1 MYNDLNTDTWPV
13 NMSLTLI
20 PKHVKIVEV
29 GPRDGLQNEAGAMLS
44 ASVKANLINQ
54 LAATGLRHIEAAA
67 FVHPKWVPQ
76 MANSS
81 EVLAQVKRL
90 SHVSYSALTPNLK
103 GLERALKAGVNEV
116 AVFAAATESF
126 SERNT
131 NCSMAEG
138 LARFEPLVKMALEA
152 GIKVRGYV
160 SVVIDCPYEGAVKP
174 QVVAQ
179 VAHQLQQMGCYE
191 ISLGD
196 TIGTA
201 TPGRMLQMLDAVQN
215 SVPVSQLA
223 GHCHDTYGQALAN
236 VMVLL
241 QAGVSTFDSSVAGLG
256 GCPYAKGASGNL
268 ATEDLVYLLH
278 GLNIK
283 TNVDLD
289 RLVKVGHDISQLL
302 GRPNGAKAGL
312 ALYQQ
317 GY

>member
-317 GY
+317 NY

>member
-20 PKHVKIVEV
+20 PKYVKIVEV
-29 GPRDGLQNEAGAMLS
+29 GPRDGLQNEAGSMLS
-44 ASVKANLINQ
+44 ANVKANLINQ

>member
-1 MYNDLNTDTWPV
+1 
-13 NMSLTLI
+13 MSLTLI

-29 GPRDGLQNEAGAMLS
+29 GPRDGLQNEAGPMLS
-44 ASVKANLINQ
+44 ANVKANLINQ
-54 LAATGLRHIEAAA
+54 LATTGLRHIEAAA

>member
-1 MYNDLNTDTWPV
+1 
-13 NMSLTLI
+13 MSLTLI

-201 TPGRMLQMLDAVQN
+201 TPGRMLQMLDTVQN

>member
-1 MYNDLNTDTWPV
+1 
-13 NMSLTLI
+13 MSLTLI

-215 SVPVSQLA
+215 SVPLSQLA

>member
-1 MYNDLNTDTWPV
+1 
-13 NMSLTLI
+13 MSLTLI

-289 RLVKVGHDISQLL
+289 RLVKLGHDISQLL

>member
-76 MANSS
+76 MGNSS

>member
-1 MYNDLNTDTWPV
+1 
-13 NMSLTLI
+13 MSLTLI
-20 PKHVKIVEV
+20 PKYVKIVEV
-29 GPRDGLQNEAGAMLS
+29 GPRDGLQNEAGHMLS
-44 ASVKANLINQ
+44 ANVKANLINQ

-174 QVVAQ
+174 QVVAR

>member
-1 MYNDLNTDTWPV
+1 
-13 NMSLTLI
+13 
-20 PKHVKIVEV
+20 
-29 GPRDGLQNEAGAMLS
+29 
-44 ASVKANLINQ
+44 
-54 LAATGLRHIEAAA
+54 
-67 FVHPKWVPQ
+67 
-76 MANSS
+76 
-81 EVLAQVKRL
+81 
-90 SHVSYSALTPNLK
+90 
-103 GLERALKAGVNEV
+103 
-116 AVFAAATESF
+116 
-126 SERNT
+126 
-131 NCSMAEG
+131 MAEG
-138 LARFEPLVKMALEA
+138 LGRFEPLVKMALEA

-174 QVVAQ
+174 HVVAQ

-201 TPGRMLQMLDAVQN
+201 TPARMLHMLDAVQN

-236 VMVLL
+236 VLVLL

-283 TNVDLD
+283 TDVALD
-289 RLVKVGHDISQLL
+289 RRIKVGHDISRLL
-302 GRPNGAKAGL
+302 GRPNGAKAGI

-317 GY
+317 NY